1 MNYAQPSEP
10 ERSLAEPSSM
20 RVDAAYR
27 TGLMVVVVVMI
38 SIVGYVG
45 AGAIIKGNAVASGGM
60 SVRVPIYVAALFIAL
75 GSIALR
81 RSQMRWL
88 RLSTIA
94 EVRGAEGLIRHL
106 LSTTIIIAAL
116 AELIG
121 LLGLVLCF
129 SGGVMRDGLIMGV
142 VAFLIVL
149 PVFPRRRVW
158 EKAVADLAPA
168 IPESETD

>member
-1 MNYAQPSEP
+1 MTHHQPSETQ
-10 ERSLAEPSSM
+10 RLIGM
-20 RVDAAYR
+20 KVDAAYR
-27 TGLMVVVVVMI
+27 TGLLVVVVVMM

-45 AGAIIKGNAVASGGM
+45 AGAIISSKGGVSDAM
-60 SVRVPIYVAALFIAL
+60 SVRVPVYVAALFIAL

-88 RLSTIA
+88 RLSAIA
-94 EVRGAEGLIRHL
+94 EVRGAEGLIKHL
-106 LSTTIIIAAL
+106 LNTTIILAVL
-116 AELIG
+116 AEVIG

-129 SGGVMRDGLIMGV
+129 SGGVIRDSLIMGA

-149 PVFPRRRVW
+149 PVFPRRQVW

-168 IPESETD
+168 IRESETDEA

>member
-1 MNYAQPSEP
+1 MTHHQPSETQ
-10 ERSLAEPSSM
+10 RLIGM
-20 RVDAAYR
+20 KVDAAYR
-27 TGLMVVVVVMI
+27 TGLLVVVVVMM

-45 AGAIIKGNAVASGGM
+45 AGAIISSKGGVSDAM
-60 SVRVPIYVAALFIAL
+60 SVRVPVYVAALFIAL

-88 RLSTIA
+88 RLSAIA
-94 EVRGAEGLIRHL
+94 EVRGAEGLIKHL
-106 LSTTIIIAAL
+106 LNTTIILAVL
-116 AELIG
+116 AEVIG

-168 IPESETD
+168 IPESETDKA

>member
-1 MNYAQPSEP
+1 MTYHQPSETQ
-10 ERSLAEPSSM
+10 RLLGM
-20 RVDAAYR
+20 KVDAAYR
-27 TGLMVVVVVMI
+27 TGLMVVVVVMM

-45 AGAIIKGNAVASGGM
+45 AGAIISSKGVASDAM
-60 SVRVPIYVAALFIAL
+60 SVRVPVYVAALFIAL

-88 RLSTIA
+88 RLSAIA
-94 EVRGAEGLIRHL
+94 EVRGAEGLIKHL
-106 LSTTIIIAAL
+106 LNTTIILAVL
-116 AELIG
+116 AEVIG

-149 PVFPRRRVW
+149 PVFPKRRVW

-168 IPESETD
+168 IPESETDKA

>member
-1 MNYAQPSEP
+1 MK
-10 ERSLAEPSSM
+10 
-20 RVDAAYR
+20 VDAAYR
-27 TGLMVVVVVMI
+27 TGLMVVVVVMM
-38 SIVGYVG
+38 SIVAYVG
-45 AGAIIKGNAVASGGM
+45 AGAIIKGNGAPDVM
-60 SVRVPIYVAALFIAL
+60 SVRIPVYVAALFIAL

-88 RLSTIA
+88 RLSTVA

-106 LSTTIIIAAL
+106 LTTTIILAAL
-116 AELIG
+116 AEVIG

-129 SGGVMRDGLIMGV
+129 TGGVMRDSLIMGV

-149 PVFPRRRVW
+149 PVFPKRQVW

-168 IPESETD
+168 VPESENDKA